1 MPQRDPYE
9 VLGVARDASQDEIR
23 KAYLKLAHKYHPD
36 KTGGDKQA
44 EEQLKEINAAY
55 DILKNPEKR
64 AKFDRF
70 GSADGQPFPG
80 GFEGFGGFGG
90 FESPFDD
97 FFDMVFG
104 RGGRRG
110 GGPRPQQGND
120 LELRLTVSLKE
131 AAAGVKKT
139 LRFSRMEN
147 CDECRGTGAAGG
159 SRPETCSQCQGAG
172 QVRVAH
178 GFFSVSRTCPRCG
191 GAGSTI
197 GKPCRRCN
205 GQARVKVSRE
215 INVDVPAGVDTGSR
229 LRIQGE
235 GEPGVH
241 GGPRGDLFIYMEV
254 APDPIFRRDGANIYC
269 EAPITITQAAL
280 GDTIRVPTLQ
290 GEAELRIPAG
300 TQSGTNLRLRGYG
313 LPDLRGYQQGDQIV
327 RVVIETPTKLSRR
340 QRELLEELAAISNSK
355 NYPQQAS
362 FMEKAQRYS

>member
-9 VLGVARDASQDEIR
+9 VLSVAREASQDEIR
-23 KAYLKLAHKYHPD
+23 RAYLKLAHKYHPD

-44 EEQLKEINAAY
+44 EEKLKEINAAY

-70 GSADGQPFPG
+70 GSVDGQPFPG
-80 GFEGFGGFGG
+80 GFEGFGGLSG
-90 FESPFDD
+90 FESPIDD
-97 FFDMVFG
+97 FFDMIFG
-104 RGGRRG
+104 KGGRRG
-110 GGPRPQQGND
+110 GRARPQQGND
-120 LELRLTVSLKE
+120 LELRLTATLRE

-147 CDECRGTGAAGG
+147 CDECRGTGAAAG
-159 SRPETCSQCQGAG
+159 SRPEPCSQCQGAG

-191 GAGSTI
+191 GAGSII
-197 GKPCRRCN
+197 GRPCRRCN

-235 GEPGVH
+235 GEPGLY
-241 GGPRGDLFIYMEV
+241 GGPRGDLFIHMEV
-254 APDPIFRRDGANIYC
+254 APDPVFRREGTTIFC

-290 GEAELRIPAG
+290 GEADLRIPAG
-300 TQSGTNLRLRGYG
+300 TQSGTDLRLRGYG

-327 RVVIETPTKLSRR
+327 RVVVETPVKLSRR
-340 QRELLEELAAISNSK
+340 QRELLEELAVISNSK

-362 FMEKAQRYS
+362 FAEKSRRSS